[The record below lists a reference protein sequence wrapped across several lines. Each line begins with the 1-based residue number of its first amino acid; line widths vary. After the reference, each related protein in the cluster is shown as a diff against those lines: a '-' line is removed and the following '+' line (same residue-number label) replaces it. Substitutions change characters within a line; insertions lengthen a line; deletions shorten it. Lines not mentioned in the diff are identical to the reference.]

1 MSMHATAMVE
11 VTDWDEKPYNEI
23 EGEPKLTRASV
34 KQTYQ
39 GDIAGEG
46 TLEYLMVYTET
57 SVTYVGLERVIG
69 SIAGRKGSFALKH
82 TGVFEDGEAKTKWSV
97 VPGSGT
103 GDLAGLLGEGR
114 VSPGEGRTFP
124 IALDYDFE

>member
-1 MSMHATAMVE
+1 MHATALVD
-11 VTDWDEKPYNEI
+11 VTDWEEKPYNEV
-23 EGEPKLTRASV
+23 EGEPKLTRAVV

-46 TLEYLMVYTET
+46 SLEYLMVYTDI

-69 SIAGRKGSFALKH
+69 SIADRRGSFTLKL
-82 TGVFEDGEAKTKWSV
+82 TGVYEDGEAKTTCSV

-103 GDLAGLLGEGR
+103 GDLVGLVGTGK
-114 VSPGEGRTFP
+114 VSAGEGRTFP
-124 IALDYDFE
+124 FALDYDFE